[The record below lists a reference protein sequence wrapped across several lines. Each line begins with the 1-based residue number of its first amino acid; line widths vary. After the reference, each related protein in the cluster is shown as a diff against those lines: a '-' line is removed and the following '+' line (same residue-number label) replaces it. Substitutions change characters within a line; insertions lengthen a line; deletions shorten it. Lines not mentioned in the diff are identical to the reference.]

1 VQSGLD
7 SETSRFSRRLRVP
20 KGDYL
25 AEFEIYVMLAVMR
38 LGDDAYGVTIR
49 KEIEER
55 AGRPVSIGAVYA
67 TLGRLEEKKMVAFR
81 TSDPEPVQGGRSKKL
96 VALTPNGTAALEHS
110 ASMLR
115 RMMEGTPVAQ
125 RG

>member
-1 VQSGLD
+1 M
-7 SETSRFSRRLRVP
+7 P

-49 KEIEER
+49 REIEER

-67 TLGRLEEKKMVAFR
+67 TLGRLEEKAMVEFH
-81 TSDPEPVQGGRSKKL
+81 TSNPEPVQGGRSKKL
-96 VALTPNGTAALEHS
+96 VLLTPDGRTALEHS
-110 ASMLR
+110 TAMLR

-125 RG
+125 QG